1 MPRPSAPTP
10 RPILSLAALA
20 LAMLLASLGTSI
32 ANVAL
37 PTLAASFAASFD
49 DVRWVVLAYLLAITG
64 LSLGVGR
71 LGDVLGRRRVLLW
84 GIALFTLA
92 SIAAGAAPSLGLLV
106 AARAVQGA
114 GAAMMTTL
122 VVAMVGETLPKARI
136 GGAMGLLGTMSA
148 IGTAL
153 GPALGGFA
161 IAVLGWPAV
170 FLLGVP
176 GGVVAFVL
184 AAVALPA
191 DAARPVERRSID
203 IAGMSLVTVA
213 AGAYALAVTGAA
225 VAVAPAILVAA
236 SLVALGLLVLV
247 ERRAAAPLV
256 DLATLARP
264 GLVRSL
270 FANLVV
276 ATVMMAT
283 LVVGP
288 FHLSRS
294 LGLDAAA
301 VGLALSIGPV
311 ISAATG
317 VVAGGAVD
325 RFGPEAT
332 VRAGLATMIVGAALL
347 AATADGFGL
356 AGWVVGLALLT
367 PGYQLFQAAN
377 TTGAMADLPADRR
390 GAVAGLLAL
399 ARNLGFVS
407 GAALMGTVFALTS
420 GAADAASAGAAEV
433 TRGFTATFALAA
445 VGLAVALAVVVVRR
459 PATLRKSSS

>member
-236 SLVALGLLVLV
+236 SLVALGLLV

-399 ARNLGFVS
+399 ARNLGLVS